1 MAYLGLSP
9 EPSQTE
15 QCLYF
20 CEWQA
25 ARNAAR
31 ARGDAILTMEIV
43 DRPPG
48 CTCPDESAAPVVVSD
63 EETIKRSY
71 IKQDYPMTPQEIERY
86 VKSSQG
92 ASGSG
97 YWVVVAA
104 IAALLLM
111 NR

>member
-9 EPSQTE
+9 EPSQ
-15 QCLYF
+15 
-20 CEWQA
+20 
-25 ARNAAR
+25 
-31 ARGDAILTMEIV
+31 DAQPTSI
-43 DRPPG
+43 
-48 CTCPDESAAPVVVSD
+48 
-63 EETIKRSY
+63 Y
-71 IKQDYPMTPQEIERY
+71 NMTPQEIERY

-97 YWVVVAA
+97 YWLMVAA

>member
-15 QCLYF
+15 L
-20 CEWQA
+20 
-25 ARNAAR
+25 R
-31 ARGDAILTMEIV
+31 D
-43 DRPPG
+43 
-48 CTCPDESAAPVVVSD
+48 
-63 EETIKRSY
+63 
-71 IKQDYPMTPQEIERY
+71 DYPMTPQEIERY

-97 YWVVVAA
+97 YWLMVAA

>member
-9 EPSQTE
+9 EPNPYDEYLKAPNSSE

-25 ARNAAR
+25 ARAEALSQ
-31 ARGDAILTMEIV
+31 GGFVTMEFIE
-43 DRPPG
+43 RPPG
-48 CTCPDESAAPVVVSD
+48 CTCPGEDAKPTS
-63 EETIKRSY
+63 INK
-71 IKQDYPMTPQEIERY
+71 MTPQEIERY

-97 YWVVVAA
+97 YWLMVAA

>member
-9 EPSQTE
+9 ETSRYDE

-25 ARNAAR
+25 SRDAAR

-48 CTCPDESAAPVVVSD
+48 CICPDEDAQPTS
-63 EETIKRSY
+63 IHK
-71 IKQDYPMTPQEIERY
+71 MTPQETERY
-86 VKSSQG
+86 VKSFQG

-97 YWVVVAA
+97 YWLMVAA
-104 IAALLLM
+104 IAVLLLM

>member
-9 EPSQTE
+9 EPSPYDE

-25 ARNAAR
+25 ARDAAR

-48 CTCPDESAAPVVVSD
+48 CTCSD
-63 EETIKRSY
+63 EDAQPTSIYR
-71 IKQDYPMTPQEIERY
+71 MTPQEIERY

-92 ASGSG
+92 GSG
-97 YWVVVAA
+97 YWLMVAA
-104 IAALLLM
+104 ITALLLI

>member
-15 QCLYF
+15 QCVYF
-20 CEWQA
+20 CEWKA
-25 ARNAAR
+25 ARDAAR

-43 DRPPG
+43 DRPPE
-48 CTCPDESAAPVVVSD
+48 CTCSD
-63 EETIKRSY
+63 EDAQPTSIYR
-71 IKQDYPMTPQEIERY
+71 MTPQEIERY

-97 YWVVVAA
+97 YWLMVAA

-111 NR
+111 YR

>member
-48 CTCPDESAAPVVVSD
+48 CTCPDEVAQPTS
-63 EETIKRSY
+63 IYNK
-71 IKQDYPMTPQEIERY
+71 
-86 VKSSQG
+86 G

-97 YWVVVAA
+97 YWIMVAA
-104 IAALLLM
+104 IAALLLI

>member
-15 QCLYF
+15 PCLYF

-48 CTCPDESAAPVVVSD
+48 CTCPGEDVQVPS
-63 EETIKRSY
+63 IHK
-71 IKQDYPMTPQEIERY
+71 MTPQEIERY

>member
-48 CTCPDESAAPVVVSD
+48 CTCPDEVAQPTA
-63 EETIKRSY
+63 IHH
-71 IKQDYPMTPQEIERY
+71 MTPQEIERY

-97 YWVVVAA
+97 YWMVVAA

-111 NR
+111 QR

>member
-9 EPSQTE
+9 EPNPYDEYLKAPNSSE
-15 QCLYF
+15 RCLYF

-25 ARNAAR
+25 ARDAAR

-48 CTCPDESAAPVVVSD
+48 CTCPGEDAKPTS
-63 EETIKRSY
+63 IY
-71 IKQDYPMTPQEIERY
+71 NMTPQEIERY

-97 YWVVVAA
+97 YWLMVAA
-104 IAALLLM
+104 IAALLLL

>member
-9 EPSQTE
+9 EPSQTD
-15 QCLYF
+15 QCLDY

-25 ARNAAR
+25 RSR
-31 ARGDAILTMEIV
+31 TSLTMEYME
-43 DRPPG
+43 RPPG
-48 CTCPDESAAPVVVSD
+48 CTCPGEIAQPTS
-63 EETIKRSY
+63 INK
-71 IKQDYPMTPQEIERY
+71 MTPQEFERY

-92 ASGSG
+92 
-97 YWVVVAA
+97 YWLMVAA

>member
-9 EPSQTE
+9 EP
-15 QCLYF
+15 Y
-20 CEWQA
+20 
-25 ARNAAR
+25 
-31 ARGDAILTMEIV
+31 GD
-43 DRPPG
+43 DF
-48 CTCPDESAAPVVVSD
+48 SD
-63 EETIKRSY
+63 GIAKPTAM
-71 IKQDYPMTPQEIERY
+71 QHMTPQEIERY